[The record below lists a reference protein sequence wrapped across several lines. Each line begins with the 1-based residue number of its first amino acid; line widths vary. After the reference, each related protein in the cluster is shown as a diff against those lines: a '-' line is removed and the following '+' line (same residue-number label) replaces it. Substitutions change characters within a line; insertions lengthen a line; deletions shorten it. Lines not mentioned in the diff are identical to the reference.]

1 MAKSWTRRRFLRGMV
16 AGSAVTVGMP
26 LLDVFLNGNGTA
38 LASGAPIPTRFGTW
52 FWGLGMNERIF
63 VPKNTGPGYDLPEEI
78 EALAPVRD
86 YVNIFSNFN
95 ATTDGKPNLCHYTGW
110 VVLRCGDVP
119 LERADLPGQS
129 VDVTIAD
136 AIGRGTPF
144 RCLDVNA
151 TGDARDTYSFRGRNG
166 YNVPETSP
174 ANFYQKIFGP
184 RFQDP
189 NAETFTPDPRIIAEK
204 SVLSGVLEDASRF
217 NTSLGYEDRIRV
229 EQYFTG
235 IRDVEQQLAHFLE
248 KPEPRPACSKP
259 PEISEEFP
267 KGVDYALVAKRHD
280 LMTDLLVMALACNQS
295 HVFNMTYAN
304 SFANTVKPGYDKG
317 HHTITHEEIE
327 DPDLGY
333 QVMSSWFNRRAMESW
348 ASFVGKFANF
358 PEGDGTMLDNMVIYA
373 HSDQNYAK
381 IHSISGIP
389 MFTAGSAGGRIKTGI
404 HVDGG
409 QTPGTRLPFTLQRIL
424 GIELDAWGTGANRA
438 TSDIAEILV

>member
-1 MAKSWTRRRFLRGMV
+1 MARSFGRRQFLKGMM
-16 AGSAVTVGMP
+16 AGSAVTVGLP
-26 LLDVFLNGNGTA
+26 FLEVFLNAQGTA

-63 VPKNTGPGYDLPEEI
+63 VPRQTGANYDLPEEI
-78 EALAPVRD
+78 AALAPVRD
-86 YVNIFSNFN
+86 QVNIFTNFN
-95 ATTDGKPNLCHYTGW
+95 ATTDGRPNLCHYTGW
-110 VVLRCGDVP
+110 VVLRCGAVP
-119 LERADLPGQS
+119 LDRTDLPGQS

-174 ANFYQKIFGP
+174 ASLYRQIFGP

-189 NAETFTPDPRIIAEK
+189 NSDVFVADPRIIAEK
-204 SVLSGVLEDASRF
+204 SVLSGIIDESAKLNA
-217 NTSLGYEDRIRV
+217 TLGYEDRIRLD
-229 EQYFTG
+229 QYFTG
-235 IRDVEQQLAHFLE
+235 LRDMENQLAHFLE
-248 KPEPRPACSKP
+248 KPEPLPACVKP
-259 PEISEEFP
+259 PEIVEEYP
-267 KGVDYALVAKRHD
+267 KGVDYSLVAKRHE
-280 LMTDLLVMALACNQS
+280 LMTDLLVMAVACNQTR
-295 HVFNMTYAN
+295 VFNMTYAN

-327 DPDLGY
+327 DPVLGY

-348 ASFVGKFANF
+348 ASFVKKFADF
-358 PEGDGTMLDNMVIYA
+358 PEGDGSLLDNMVIYA

-389 MFTAGSAGGRIKTGI
+389 MFTAGKAGGRLKTGI
-404 HVDGG
+404 HIDGG
-409 QTPGTRLPFTLQRIL
+409 QTPGTRLPFTLQRVM
-424 GIELDAWGTGANRA
+424 GIELDAWGVGANRA
-438 TSDIAEILV
+438 TSDIGEILV